1 MCVCLSV
8 YLSMF
13 VWVWVCMYMSVCV
26 CLSVSVCMCV
36 WLTMLAETKEHS
48 LQNIRFTLIAMLYC
62 LLIYIQQIHNNTWLL
77 EQLIP
82 WFLNTHT
89 RIIAKLHTLVDSLCI
104 FQLCCILWT
113 YNCEIEVA
121 WCAYVSHMFCTG
133 KVFRMVLRSNY
144 ASIKNSL

>member
-26 CLSVSVCMCV
+26 CVCVCVCARACACVSVSVCMCV

-62 LLIYIQQIHNNTWLL
+62 LLMYIQQIYNNTWLL
-77 EQLIP
+77 EQSIP

-89 RIIAKLHTLVDSLCI
+89 FVFLQNYIHSLI
-104 FQLCCILWT
+104 H
-113 YNCEIEVA
+113 
-121 WCAYVSHMFCTG
+121 CAYSSYVVIG
-133 KVFRMVLRSNY
+133 YYGLIVVR
-144 ASIKNSL
+144 